1 MEANVVAGT
10 GKMAWMAPRM
20 GVPGTCP
27 EEEAINLV
35 VDVSVLRGDPRDGD
49 RKSVVNGVRAGRGSW
64 MGGNPLAADETCFT
78 LGLGS

>member
-1 MEANVVAGT
+1 MEANAVAGT

-35 VDVSVLRGDPRDGD
+35 VDGSVLRGDPRDGD
-49 RKSVVNGVRAGRGSW
+49 RKSVANGV
-64 MGGNPLAADETCFT
+64 
-78 LGLGS
+78 

>member
-1 MEANVVAGT
+1 MILFSALRFPLMEANAVAGT

-35 VDVSVLRGDPRDGD
+35 VDGSVLRGDPRDGD
-49 RKSVVNGVRAGRGSW
+49 CKSVANGV
-64 MGGNPLAADETCFT
+64 
-78 LGLGS
+78 